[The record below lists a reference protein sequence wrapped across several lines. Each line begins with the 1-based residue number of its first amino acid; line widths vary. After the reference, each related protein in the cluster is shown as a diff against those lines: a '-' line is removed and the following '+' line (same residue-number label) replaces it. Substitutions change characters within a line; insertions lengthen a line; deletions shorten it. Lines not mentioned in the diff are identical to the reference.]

1 MSTDRKSIAQIKKE
15 FAEAKE
21 GSLEE
26 LFAQYAMDE
35 RSGVKAVLNSFDLF
49 VPPTH
54 MMFLIKLCRWIG
66 DDPNLRIAS
75 ICAALP

>member
-35 RSGVKAVLNSFDLF
+35 RSGVKAVLNLS
-49 VPPTH
+49 
-54 MMFLIKLCRWIG
+54 LIHI
-66 DDPNLRIAS
+66 
-75 ICAALP
+75 

>member
-35 RSGVKAVLNSFDLF
+35 RSGVKAVLN
-49 VPPTH
+49 
-54 MMFLIKLCRWIG
+54 KLPEKTGKLAKERDSPG
-66 DDPNLRIAS
+66 RNEKLRTSVRKIWL
-75 ICAALP
+75 CVWN

>member
-35 RSGVKAVLNSFDLF
+35 EKRCEGSFKQLPKNRKSWQKSGFAWK
-49 VPPTH
+49 
-54 MMFLIKLCRWIG
+54 K
-66 DDPNLRIAS
+66 
-75 ICAALP
+75 

>member
-35 RSGVKAVLNSFDLF
+35 RSGVKAVLTVTEKNRKSWQKSGFAW
-49 VPPTH
+49 
-54 MMFLIKLCRWIG
+54 KK
-66 DDPNLRIAS
+66 
-75 ICAALP
+75 